1 MLAELAG
8 SKRCIDHMV
17 GRFGNQDGLNW
28 PCEEENHINLE
39 INVI

>member
-1 MLAELAG
+1 
-8 SKRCIDHMV
+8 MV
-17 GRFGNQDGLNW
+17 GRFGNQDGFNW